1 MIVNEKRREMGMPG
15 VEFEGPMGMFWSMEE
30 VPFEAMTMG
39 IAEIVQ
45 ELLRRGYKEEIILE
59 AIKVHSQ
66 SLKKEPLEKV
76 G

>member
-1 MIVNEKRREMGMPG
+1 MVTGKRNMGLPG

-39 IAEIVQ
+39 IAEINQ
-45 ELLRRGYKEEIILE
+45 ELLRRGYKEDIILE
-59 AIKVHSQ
+59 AVKAHSE
-66 SLKKEPLEKV
+66 LLKV